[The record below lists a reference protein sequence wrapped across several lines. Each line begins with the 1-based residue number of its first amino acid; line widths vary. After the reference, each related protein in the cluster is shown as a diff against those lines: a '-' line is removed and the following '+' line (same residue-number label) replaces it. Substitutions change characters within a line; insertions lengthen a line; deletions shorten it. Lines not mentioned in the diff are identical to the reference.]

1 MLGAVLNGI
10 AAQFKENLGGKS
22 SGATVMTVSIKK
34 IILACPGQF
43 IERDIPHL
51 GICKIHG
58 LNGYIADGLARD

>member
-1 MLGAVLNGI
+1 
-10 AAQFKENLGGKS
+10 
-22 SGATVMTVSIKK
+22 MTVSIKK